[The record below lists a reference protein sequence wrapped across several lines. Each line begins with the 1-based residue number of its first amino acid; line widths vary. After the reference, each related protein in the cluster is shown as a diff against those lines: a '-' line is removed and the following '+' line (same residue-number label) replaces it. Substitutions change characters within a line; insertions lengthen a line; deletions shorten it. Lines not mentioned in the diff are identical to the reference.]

1 MSTKTINARDGT
13 DMEKKAGIAAGLA
26 ERLKDKK
33 TARILVAAGIAGML
47 LIMLSGIC
55 GGSSEKAR
63 PTGAAPVNKD
73 EEYRATIESRLTDM
87 VRSISGDPNATVLVT
102 LETGI
107 QYIYANETKQNIDRT
122 EDNQGGSRTKTTE
135 KDLSEQK
142 LIIIDGTAGEQALL
156 MTEVAPA
163 IKGVVV
169 ACAGGNSE
177 YTQSAVISAVT
188 TALDITDKRVCVT
201 TSQ

>member
-1 MSTKTINARDGT
+1 
-13 DMEKKAGIAAGLA
+13 MEKKAGVAPGIATGIT

-33 TARILVAAGIAGML
+33 AARILVVVGIAGML
-47 LIMLSGIC
+47 LIMLSGVC
-55 GGSSEKAR
+55 GGSAEKAQ
-63 PTGAAPVNKD
+63 PTGAVPINKD
-73 EEYRATIESRLTDM
+73 EEYRLTIENRLTDM
-87 VRSISGDPNATVLVT
+87 VRGISGDPDAAVLVT

-122 EDNQGGSRTKTTE
+122 EDNQGENRTKTTE

-142 LIIIDGTAGEQALL
+142 LIIIDGGSGEHALL

-169 ACAGGNSE
+169 ACAGGDSE

-201 TSQ
+201 AHS